1 MTNKK
6 ECKIIQDLL
15 PNYVDNLTSN
25 ETNLFIEN
33 HLRECNE
40 CTSILQNMTKEFEKE
55 NVNVKKEVNYAKKY
69 NVKYKKVKYSLMII
83 IWSLIF
89 IILAFWG
96 RKMIIF
102 NNLYNKMSSY
112 QNATNYY
119 MRIYDY
125 NGFYS
130 LTTETWVKDKNML
143 QKDNNIK
150 TISIKDNTM
159 YQYFVEDE
167 TMVSTLN
174 EENFTKEGILKT
186 YYWDLI
192 ELLKNELK
200 NPQNVLKYSIK
211 NAIVNGKECY
221 QLMQK
226 GMILYFD
233 KETGLIVRWEELT
246 GYMSPNQNEIQS
258 TLKDFKFEF
267 NNVVDEDLEE

>member
-25 ETNLFIEN
+25 ETNMFIEN
-33 HLRECNE
+33 HLKECIE
-40 CTSILQNMTKEFEKE
+40 CSSILQNMNKEFEKE

-69 NVKYKKVKYSLMII
+69 NIKYKKVKYSLIII
-83 IWSLIF
+83 IWSLIL
-89 IILAFWG
+89 IILAFFG
-96 RKMIIF
+96 RKMIVF
-102 NNLYNKMSSY
+102 NDLYNKINSY

-159 YQYFVEDE
+159 YQYFVEGE
-167 TMVSTLN
+167 AMISPLTN
-174 EENFTKEGILKT
+174 ENFTSEGILKT

-200 NPQNVLKYSIK
+200 NPQNVLKYSLK

-226 GMILYFD
+226 GRILYFD

-267 NNVVDEDLEE
+267 NNVENKDFL